1 MEEIET
7 YITLFPKKQATAMVT
22 LEVEITQKSLK
33 EWGGIR
39 KLPAIIEDKISFG
52 QEIDFFIHD
61 CHPKAAKII
70 LRVANQYNAHIRV
83 WSNELN
89 YHDYLVAPENTTIT
103 INSVKD
109 YQRIKHIRRPIKL
122 AVSQDV
128 INNIYPFIKNN
139 KYMKLNSIIV
149 NDLFAIDE
157 NEIRRYKP
165 ERIDIIDG
173 TGYVGEKETYTVKE
187 YINMNRMAQQYLMQI
202 NNNMTDV
209 EKFLRLYNLLGENIK
224 YDYNELYYGNDINN
238 HNMYG
243 ALAKGKSV
251 CEGIS
256 KTMQELLEL
265 VGIPTKME
273 IGKFNNAFHAWNKV
287 KLNEKWYYCDM
298 TNDCSAI
305 QNGRTPNFCLLG
317 TKSMKEKFF
326 GIAEEDNDSK
336 EDFDQNKIKEYF
348 KSDRNIIADSITSD
362 NLSPE
367 EAAELL
373 DKISKGYTSTIYVQ
387 LFRKDEEHYGM
398 RIERLLSNGFMKKVS
413 TETPTIETSKRGEF
427 LKYYNQ
433 ALGIRFAKKNAIV
446 GPNMVIRFKNE
457 RKQSQETPED
467 QIKVPEK
474 DEPEL

>member
-7 YITLFPKKQATAMVT
+7 YITLLPKKQANAMVT
-22 LEVEITQKSLK
+22 LSVEITQESLK

-39 KLPAIIEDKISFG
+39 KLPAIIENKISLG
-52 QEIDFFIHD
+52 QEIDFFIHN
-61 CHPKAAKII
+61 CHPKTAKII

-103 INSVKD
+103 INSMKD

-122 AVSQDV
+122 AVRQDA
-128 INNIYPFIKNN
+128 IDSIYPFIKNN
-139 KYMKLNSIIV
+139 KYMRLNSIIV
-149 NDLFAIDE
+149 NDLFAI
-157 NEIRRYKP
+157 NEEAIRRYNP

-187 YINMNRMAQQYLMQI
+187 YINMNKMAQQYLMQI

-209 EKFLRLYNLLGENIK
+209 EKFLRLYNLLGENVR
-224 YDYNELYYGNDINN
+224 YDYNELYYVNDIYN

-251 CEGIS
+251 CEGIA

-265 VGIPTKME
+265 VGIPTEME
-273 IGKFNNAFHAWNKV
+273 IGKLNQSYHAWNRV
-287 KLNEKWYYCDM
+287 KLNGKWYYCDM

-305 QNGRTPNFCLLG
+305 QNGRTPNFCLLSI
-317 TKSMKEKFF
+317 KSMKEKFYE
-326 GIAEEDNDSK
+326 ITEEDNDSE

-367 EAAELL
+367 EAAGLL
-373 DKISKGYTSTIYVQ
+373 DKISKGYASTIYVQ

-413 TETPTIETSKRGEF
+413 TETPTIEKNKRGEF
-427 LKYYNQ
+427 LRCYNQ
-433 ALGIRFAKKNAIV
+433 TLGIRFAKKNAIV

-467 QIKVPEK
+467 PIRLTEE
-474 DEPEL
+474 EPEL

>member
-7 YITLFPKKQATAMVT
+7 YITLFPKKQATAMAT
-22 LEVEITQKSLK
+22 LSVEITQESLK
-33 EWGGIR
+33 ELGGIS
-39 KLPAIIEDKISFG
+39 KLPAIIENKISFG
-52 QEIDFFIHD
+52 QEIDFFIHN
-61 CHPKAAKII
+61 CHPKTAKII
-70 LRVANQYNAHIRV
+70 LRIANQYNAHIRV

-103 INSVKD
+103 INSMKD
-109 YQRIKHIRRPIKL
+109 YQRIKHIHRPIKL
-122 AVSQDV
+122 AVRQEAIDS
-128 INNIYPFIKNN
+128 IYPFIKNN

-149 NDLFAIDE
+149 NDLFAI
-157 NEIRRYKP
+157 NEEAIRRYNP

-187 YINMNRMAQQYLMQI
+187 YINMNKMAQQYLMQI

-209 EKFLRLYNLLGENIK
+209 EKFLRLYNLLGENVR
-224 YDYNELYYGNDINN
+224 YDYNELYYVNDIYN

-251 CEGIS
+251 CEGIA

-265 VGIPTKME
+265 VGIPTEME
-273 IGKFNNAFHAWNKV
+273 IGKLNQSFHAWNRV
-287 KLNEKWYYCDM
+287 KLNGKWYYCDM

-305 QNGRTPNFCLLG
+305 QNGRTPNFCLLSI
-317 TKSMKEKFF
+317 KSMKEKFYE
-326 GIAEEDNDSK
+326 ITEEDNDSE

-367 EAAELL
+367 EAAGLL
-373 DKISKGYTSTIYVQ
+373 DKISKGYASTIYVQ

-413 TETPTIETSKRGEF
+413 TETPTIEKNKRGEF
-427 LKYYNQ
+427 LRCYNQ
-433 ALGIRFAKKNAIV
+433 TLGIRFAKKNAIV

-467 QIKVPEK
+467 PIRLTEE
-474 DEPEL
+474 EPEL

>member
-7 YITLFPKKQATAMVT
+7 YITLFPKKQATAMAT
-22 LEVEITQKSLK
+22 LSVEITQESLK
-33 EWGGIR
+33 ELGGIR
-39 KLPAIIEDKISFG
+39 KLPAIIENKISFG
-52 QEIDFFIHD
+52 QEIDFFIHN
-61 CHPKAAKII
+61 CHPKTAKII

-103 INSVKD
+103 INSMKD

-122 AVSQDV
+122 AVRQEAIDS
-128 INNIYPFIKNN
+128 IYPFIKNN

-149 NDLFAIDE
+149 NDLFAI
-157 NEIRRYKP
+157 NEEAIRRYNP

-187 YINMNRMAQQYLMQI
+187 YINMNKMAQQYLMQI

-209 EKFLRLYNLLGENIK
+209 EKFLRLYNLLGENVR
-224 YDYNELYYGNDINN
+224 YDYNELYYVNDIYN

-251 CEGIS
+251 CEGIA

-265 VGIPTKME
+265 VGIPTEME
-273 IGKFNNAFHAWNKV
+273 IGKLNQSFHAWN
-287 KLNEKWYYCDM
+287 YCDM

-305 QNGRTPNFCLLG
+305 QNGRTPNFCLLSI
-317 TKSMKEKFF
+317 KSMKEKFYE
-326 GIAEEDNDSK
+326 ITEEDNDSE

-373 DKISKGYTSTIYVQ
+373 DKISKGYASTIYVQ

-413 TETPTIETSKRGEF
+413 TETPTIEKNKRGEF
-427 LKYYNQ
+427 LRCYNQ
-433 ALGIRFAKKNAIV
+433 TLGIRFAKKNAIV

-467 QIKVPEK
+467 PIRLTEE
-474 DEPEL
+474 EPEL

>member
-7 YITLFPKKQATAMVT
+7 YITLFPKKQATAMAT
-22 LEVEITQKSLK
+22 LSVEITQESLK
-33 EWGGIR
+33 ELGGIR
-39 KLPAIIEDKISFG
+39 ELPAIIENKISFG
-52 QEIDFFIHD
+52 QEIDFFIHN
-61 CHPKAAKII
+61 CHPKTAKII
-70 LRVANQYNAHIRV
+70 LRIANQYNANIRV

-103 INSVKD
+103 INSMKD

-122 AVSQDV
+122 AVRQDA
-128 INNIYPFIKNN
+128 IDSIYPFIKNN
-139 KYMKLNSIIV
+139 KYMRLNSIIV
-149 NDLFAIDE
+149 NDLFAI
-157 NEIRRYKP
+157 NEEAIRRYNP

-187 YINMNRMAQQYLMQI
+187 YINMNKMAQQYLMQI

-209 EKFLRLYNLLGENIK
+209 EKFLRLYNLLGENVR
-224 YDYNELYYGNDINN
+224 YDYNELYYVNDIYN

-251 CEGIS
+251 CEGIA

-265 VGIPTKME
+265 DGIPTEME
-273 IGKFNNAFHAWNKV
+273 IGKLNQSYHAWNRV
-287 KLNEKWYYCDM
+287 KLNGKWYYCDM
-298 TNDCSAI
+298 TNDCCAI
-305 QNGRTPNFCLLG
+305 QNGRTPNFCLLSI
-317 TKSMKEKFF
+317 KSMKEKFYE
-326 GIAEEDNDSK
+326 ITEEDNDSE

-367 EAAELL
+367 EAAGLL
-373 DKISKGYTSTIYVQ
+373 DKISKGYASTIYVQ

-413 TETPTIETSKRGEF
+413 TETPTIEKNKRGEF
-427 LKYYNQ
+427 LRCYNQ
-433 ALGIRFAKKNAIV
+433 TLGIRFAKKNAIV

-467 QIKVPEK
+467 PIRLTEE
-474 DEPEL
+474 EPEL

>member
-7 YITLFPKKQATAMVT
+7 YITLFPKKQATAMAT
-22 LEVEITQKSLK
+22 LSVEITQESLK
-33 EWGGIR
+33 ELGGIR
-39 KLPAIIEDKISFG
+39 ELPAIIENKISFG
-52 QEIDFFIHD
+52 QEIDFFIHN
-61 CHPKAAKII
+61 CHPKTAKII
-70 LRVANQYNAHIRV
+70 LRIANQYNANIRV

-103 INSVKD
+103 INSMKD

-122 AVSQDV
+122 AVRQDA
-128 INNIYPFIKNN
+128 IDSIYPFIKNN
-139 KYMKLNSIIV
+139 KYMRLNSIIV
-149 NDLFAIDE
+149 NDLFAI
-157 NEIRRYKP
+157 NEEAIRRYNP

-187 YINMNRMAQQYLMQI
+187 YINMNKMAQQYLMQI

-209 EKFLRLYNLLGENIK
+209 EKFLRLYNLLGENVR
-224 YDYNELYYGNDINN
+224 YDYNELYYVNDIYN

-251 CEGIS
+251 CEGIA

-265 VGIPTKME
+265 VGIPTEME
-273 IGKFNNAFHAWNKV
+273 IGKLNQSYHAWNRV
-287 KLNEKWYYCDM
+287 KLNGKWYYCDM

-305 QNGRTPNFCLLG
+305 QNGRTPNFCLLSI
-317 TKSMKEKFF
+317 KSMKEKFYE
-326 GIAEEDNDSK
+326 ITEEDNDSE

-367 EAAELL
+367 EAAGLL
-373 DKISKGYTSTIYVQ
+373 DKISKGYASTIYVQ

-413 TETPTIETSKRGEF
+413 TETPTIEKNKRGEF
-427 LKYYNQ
+427 LRCYNQ
-433 ALGIRFAKKNAIV
+433 TLGIRFAKKNAIV

-467 QIKVPEK
+467 PIRLTEE
-474 DEPEL
+474 EPEL

>member
-7 YITLFPKKQATAMVT
+7 YITLFPKKQATAMAT
-22 LEVEITQKSLK
+22 LSVEITQESLK
-33 EWGGIR
+33 ELGGIS
-39 KLPAIIEDKISFG
+39 KLPAIIENKISFG
-52 QEIDFFIHD
+52 QEIDFFIHN
-61 CHPKAAKII
+61 CHPKTAKII
-70 LRVANQYNAHIRV
+70 LRIANQYNAHIRV

-103 INSVKD
+103 INSMKD
-109 YQRIKHIRRPIKL
+109 YQRIKHIHRPIKL
-122 AVSQDV
+122 AVRQEAIDS
-128 INNIYPFIKNN
+128 IYPFIKNN

-149 NDLFAIDE
+149 NDLFAI
-157 NEIRRYKP
+157 NEDAIRRYNP

-187 YINMNRMAQQYLMQI
+187 YINMNKMAQQYLMQI

-209 EKFLRLYNLLGENIK
+209 EKFLRLYNLLGENVR
-224 YDYNELYYGNDINN
+224 YDYNELYYVNDIYN
-238 HNMYG
+238 HNMYE

-251 CEGIS
+251 CEGIA

-265 VGIPTKME
+265 VGIPTEME
-273 IGKFNNAFHAWNKV
+273 IGKLNQSFHAWNRV
-287 KLNEKWYYCDM
+287 KLNGKWYYCDM

-305 QNGRTPNFCLLG
+305 QNGRTPNFCLLSI
-317 TKSMKEKFF
+317 KSMKEKFYE
-326 GIAEEDNDSK
+326 ITEEDNDSE

-373 DKISKGYTSTIYVQ
+373 DKIAKGYASTIYVQ

-413 TETPTIETSKRGEF
+413 TETPTIEKNKRGEF
-427 LKYYNQ
+427 LRCYNQ
-433 ALGIRFAKKNAIV
+433 TLGIRFAKKNAIV

-467 QIKVPEK
+467 PIRLTEE
-474 DEPEL
+474 EPEL

>member
-7 YITLFPKKQATAMVT
+7 YITLFPKKQATAMAT
-22 LEVEITQKSLK
+22 LSVEITQESLK
-33 EWGGIR
+33 ELGGIR
-39 KLPAIIEDKISFG
+39 KLPAIIENKISFG
-52 QEIDFFIHD
+52 QEIDFFIHN
-61 CHPKAAKII
+61 CHPKTAKII

-103 INSVKD
+103 INSMKD
-109 YQRIKHIRRPIKL
+109 YQRIKHIHRPIKL
-122 AVSQDV
+122 AVRQEAIDS
-128 INNIYPFIKNN
+128 IYPFIKNN

-149 NDLFAIDE
+149 NDLFAI
-157 NEIRRYKP
+157 NEEAIRRYNP

-187 YINMNRMAQQYLMQI
+187 YINMNKMAQQYLMQI

-209 EKFLRLYNLLGENIK
+209 EKFLRLYNLLGENVR
-224 YDYNELYYGNDINN
+224 YDYNELYYVNDIYN

-251 CEGIS
+251 CEGIA

-265 VGIPTKME
+265 VGIPTEME
-273 IGKFNNAFHAWNKV
+273 IGKLNQSFHAWNRV
-287 KLNEKWYYCDM
+287 KLNGKWYYCDM

-305 QNGRTPNFCLLG
+305 QNGQTPNFCLLSI
-317 TKSMKEKFF
+317 KSMKEKFYE
-326 GIAEEDNDSK
+326 ITEEDNDSE

-367 EAAELL
+367 EAAGLL
-373 DKISKGYTSTIYVQ
+373 DKISKGYASTIYIQ

-413 TETPTIETSKRGEF
+413 TETPTIEKNKRGEF
-427 LKYYNQ
+427 LRCYNQ
-433 ALGIRFAKKNAIV
+433 TLGIRFAKKNAIV

-467 QIKVPEK
+467 PIRLTEE
-474 DEPEL
+474 EPEL

>member
-7 YITLFPKKQATAMVT
+7 YITLFPKKQATAMAT
-22 LEVEITQKSLK
+22 LSVEITQESLK
-33 EWGGIR
+33 ELGGIS
-39 KLPAIIEDKISFG
+39 KLPAIIENKISFG
-52 QEIDFFIHD
+52 QEIDFFIHN
-61 CHPKAAKII
+61 CHPKTAKII
-70 LRVANQYNAHIRV
+70 LRIANQYNAHIRV

-103 INSVKD
+103 INSMKD
-109 YQRIKHIRRPIKL
+109 YQRIKHIHRPIKL
-122 AVSQDV
+122 AVRQEAIDS
-128 INNIYPFIKNN
+128 IYPFIKNN

-149 NDLFAIDE
+149 NDLFAI
-157 NEIRRYKP
+157 NEDAIRRYNP

-187 YINMNRMAQQYLMQI
+187 YINMNKMAQQYLMQI

-209 EKFLRLYNLLGENIK
+209 EKFLRLYNLLGENVR
-224 YDYNELYYGNDINN
+224 YDYNELYYVNDIYN

-251 CEGIS
+251 CEGIA

-265 VGIPTKME
+265 VGIPTEME
-273 IGKFNNAFHAWNKV
+273 IGKLNQSFHAWNRV
-287 KLNEKWYYCDM
+287 KLNGKWYYCDM

-305 QNGRTPNFCLLG
+305 QNGRTPNFCLLSI
-317 TKSMKEKFF
+317 KSMKEKFYE
-326 GIAEEDNDSK
+326 ITEEDNDSE

-367 EAAELL
+367 EAAGLL
-373 DKISKGYTSTIYVQ
+373 DKISKGYASTIYVQ

-413 TETPTIETSKRGEF
+413 TETPTIEKNKRGEF
-427 LKYYNQ
+427 LRCYNQ
-433 ALGIRFAKKNAIV
+433 TLGIRFAKKNAIV

-467 QIKVPEK
+467 PIRLTEE
-474 DEPEL
+474 EPEL

>member
-7 YITLFPKKQATAMVT
+7 YITLFPKKQATAMAT
-22 LEVEITQKSLK
+22 LSVEITQESLK
-33 EWGGIR
+33 ELGGIR
-39 KLPAIIEDKISFG
+39 ELPAIIANKISFG
-52 QEIDFFIHD
+52 QEIDFFIHN
-61 CHPKAAKII
+61 CYPKTAKII

-103 INSVKD
+103 INSMKD

-122 AVSQDV
+122 AVRQDA
-128 INNIYPFIKNN
+128 IDSIYPFIKNN

-149 NDLFAIDE
+149 NDLFAI
-157 NEIRRYKP
+157 NEDAIRRYNP

-187 YINMNRMAQQYLMQI
+187 YINMNKMAQQYLMQI

-209 EKFLRLYNLLGENIK
+209 EKFLRLYNLLGENVR
-224 YDYNELYYGNDINN
+224 YDYNELYYVNDIYN

-251 CEGIS
+251 CEGIA

-265 VGIPTKME
+265 VGIPTEME
-273 IGKFNNAFHAWNKV
+273 IGKLNQSFHAWNRV
-287 KLNEKWYYCDM
+287 KLNGKWYYCDM

-305 QNGRTPNFCLLG
+305 QNGQTPNFCLLSI
-317 TKSMKEKFF
+317 KSMKEKFYE
-326 GIAEEDNDSK
+326 ITEEDNDSE

-367 EAAELL
+367 EAADLL
-373 DKISKGYTSTIYVQ
+373 DKISKGYASTIYVQ

-413 TETPTIETSKRGEF
+413 TETPTIEKNKRGEF
-427 LKYYNQ
+427 LRCYNQ
-433 ALGIRFAKKNAIV
+433 TLGIRFAKKNAIV

-467 QIKVPEK
+467 PIRLTEE
-474 DEPEL
+474 EPEL

>member
-7 YITLFPKKQATAMVT
+7 YITLFPKKQATAMAT
-22 LEVEITQKSLK
+22 LSVEITQESLK
-33 EWGGIR
+33 ELGGIR
-39 KLPAIIEDKISFG
+39 ELPAIIENKISFG
-52 QEIDFFIHD
+52 QEIDFFIHN
-61 CHPKAAKII
+61 CHPKTAKII

-103 INSVKD
+103 INSMKD

-122 AVSQDV
+122 AVRQDA
-128 INNIYPFIKNN
+128 IDSIYPFIKNN

-149 NDLFAIDE
+149 NDLFAI
-157 NEIRRYKP
+157 NEDAIRRYNP

-187 YINMNRMAQQYLMQI
+187 YINMNKMAQQYLMQI

-209 EKFLRLYNLLGENIK
+209 EKFLRLYNLLGENVR
-224 YDYNELYYGNDINN
+224 YDYNELYYVNDIYN

-251 CEGIS
+251 CEGIA

-265 VGIPTKME
+265 VGIPTEMK
-273 IGKFNNAFHAWNKV
+273 IGKLNQSFHAWNRV
-287 KLNEKWYYCDM
+287 KLNGKWYYCDM

-305 QNGRTPNFCLLG
+305 QNGQTPNFCLLSI
-317 TKSMKEKFF
+317 KSMKEKFYE
-326 GIAEEDNDSK
+326 ITEEDNDSE

-367 EAAELL
+367 EAADLL
-373 DKISKGYTSTIYVQ
+373 DKISKGYASTIYVQ

-413 TETPTIETSKRGEF
+413 TETPTIEKNKRGEF
-427 LKYYNQ
+427 LRCYNQ
-433 ALGIRFAKKNAIV
+433 TLGIRFAKKNAIV

-457 RKQSQETPED
+457 RKQSQETSED
-467 QIKVPEK
+467 PIRLTEE
-474 DEPEL
+474 EPEL

>member
-157 NEIRRYKP
+157 NEIGKYKP

-238 HNMYG
+238 HNM
-243 ALAKGKSV
+243 
-251 CEGIS
+251 
-256 KTMQELLEL
+256 
-265 VGIPTKME
+265 
-273 IGKFNNAFHAWNKV
+273 
-287 KLNEKWYYCDM
+287 
-298 TNDCSAI
+298 
-305 QNGRTPNFCLLG
+305 
-317 TKSMKEKFF
+317 
-326 GIAEEDNDSK
+326 
-336 EDFDQNKIKEYF
+336 
-348 KSDRNIIADSITSD
+348 
-362 NLSPE
+362 
-367 EAAELL
+367 
-373 DKISKGYTSTIYVQ
+373 
-387 LFRKDEEHYGM
+387 
-398 RIERLLSNGFMKKVS
+398 
-413 TETPTIETSKRGEF
+413 
-427 LKYYNQ
+427 
-433 ALGIRFAKKNAIV
+433 
-446 GPNMVIRFKNE
+446 
-457 RKQSQETPED
+457 
-467 QIKVPEK
+467 
-474 DEPEL
+474 

>member
-7 YITLFPKKQATAMVT
+7 YITLFPKKQATAMAT
-22 LEVEITQKSLK
+22 LSVEITQESLK
-33 EWGGIR
+33 ELGGIR
-39 KLPAIIEDKISFG
+39 ELPAIIENKISFG
-52 QEIDFFIHD
+52 QEIDFFIHN
-61 CHPKAAKII
+61 CHPKTAKII
-70 LRVANQYNAHIRV
+70 LRIANQYNANIRV

-103 INSVKD
+103 INSMKD

-122 AVSQDV
+122 AVRQDA
-128 INNIYPFIKNN
+128 IDSIYPFIKNN
-139 KYMKLNSIIV
+139 KYMRLNSIIV
-149 NDLFAIDE
+149 NDLFAI
-157 NEIRRYKP
+157 NEEAIRRYNP

-187 YINMNRMAQQYLMQI
+187 YINMNKMAQQYLMQI

-209 EKFLRLYNLLGENIK
+209 EKFLRLYNLLGENVR
-224 YDYNELYYGNDINN
+224 YDYNELYYVNDIYN

-251 CEGIS
+251 CEEIA

-265 VGIPTKME
+265 VGIPTEME
-273 IGKFNNAFHAWNKV
+273 IGKLNQSYHAWNRV
-287 KLNEKWYYCDM
+287 KLNGKWYYCDM

-305 QNGRTPNFCLLG
+305 QNGRTPNFCLLSI
-317 TKSMKEKFF
+317 KSMKEKFYE
-326 GIAEEDNDSK
+326 ITEEDNDSE

-367 EAAELL
+367 EAAGLL
-373 DKISKGYTSTIYVQ
+373 DKISKGYASTIYVQ

-413 TETPTIETSKRGEF
+413 TETPTIEKNKRGEF
-427 LKYYNQ
+427 LRCYNQ
-433 ALGIRFAKKNAIV
+433 TLGIRFAKKNAIV

-467 QIKVPEK
+467 PIRLTEE
-474 DEPEL
+474 EPEL

>member
-1 MEEIET
+1 MA
-7 YITLFPKKQATAMVT
+7 TLS
-22 LEVEITQKSLK
+22 VEITQESLK
-33 EWGGIR
+33 ELGGIR
-39 KLPAIIEDKISFG
+39 ELPAIIENKISFG
-52 QEIDFFIHD
+52 QEIDFFIHN
-61 CHPKAAKII
+61 CHPKTAKII

-103 INSVKD
+103 INSMKD

-122 AVSQDV
+122 AVRQDA
-128 INNIYPFIKNN
+128 IDSIYPFIKNN

-149 NDLFAIDE
+149 NDLFAI
-157 NEIRRYKP
+157 NEDAIRRYNP

-187 YINMNRMAQQYLMQI
+187 YINMNKMAQQYLMQI

-209 EKFLRLYNLLGENIK
+209 EKFLRLYNLLGENVR
-224 YDYNELYYGNDINN
+224 YDYNELYYVNDIYN

-251 CEGIS
+251 CEGIA

-265 VGIPTKME
+265 VGIPTEMK
-273 IGKFNNAFHAWNKV
+273 IGKLNQSFHAWNRV
-287 KLNEKWYYCDM
+287 KLNGKWYYCDM

-305 QNGRTPNFCLLG
+305 QNGQTPNFCLLSI
-317 TKSMKEKFF
+317 KSMKEKFYE
-326 GIAEEDNDSK
+326 ITEEDNDSE

-348 KSDRNIIADSITSD
+348 KSDRNTIADSITSD

-373 DKISKGYTSTIYVQ
+373 DKISKGYASTIYVQ

-413 TETPTIETSKRGEF
+413 TETPTIEKNKRGEF
-427 LKYYNQ
+427 LRCYNQ
-433 ALGIRFAKKNAIV
+433 TLGIRFAKKNAIV

-467 QIKVPEK
+467 PIRLTKE
-474 DEPEL
+474 EPEL

>member
-7 YITLFPKKQATAMVT
+7 YITLFPKKQATAMAT
-22 LEVEITQKSLK
+22 LSVEITQESLK
-33 EWGGIR
+33 ELGGIR
-39 KLPAIIEDKISFG
+39 KLPAIIENKISFG
-52 QEIDFFIHD
+52 QEIDFFIHN
-61 CHPKAAKII
+61 CHPKTAKII

-103 INSVKD
+103 INSMKD

-122 AVSQDV
+122 AVRQEAIDS
-128 INNIYPFIKNN
+128 IYPFIKNN

-149 NDLFAIDE
+149 NDLFAI
-157 NEIRRYKP
+157 NEEAIRRYNP

-187 YINMNRMAQQYLMQI
+187 YINMNKMAQQYLMQI

-209 EKFLRLYNLLGENIK
+209 EKFLRLYNLLGENVR
-224 YDYNELYYGNDINN
+224 YDYNELYYVNDIYN

-251 CEGIS
+251 CEGIA

-265 VGIPTKME
+265 VGIPTEME
-273 IGKFNNAFHAWNKV
+273 IGKLNQSFHAWNRV
-287 KLNEKWYYCDM
+287 KLNGKWYYCDM

-305 QNGRTPNFCLLG
+305 QNGRTPNFCLLSI
-317 TKSMKEKFF
+317 KSMKEKFYE
-326 GIAEEDNDSK
+326 ITEEDNDSE

-367 EAAELL
+367 EAA
-373 DKISKGYTSTIYVQ
+373 
-387 LFRKDEEHYGM
+387 
-398 RIERLLSNGFMKKVS
+398 
-413 TETPTIETSKRGEF
+413 
-427 LKYYNQ
+427 
-433 ALGIRFAKKNAIV
+433 
-446 GPNMVIRFKNE
+446 
-457 RKQSQETPED
+457 
-467 QIKVPEK
+467 
-474 DEPEL
+474 

>member
-7 YITLFPKKQATAMVT
+7 YITLFPKKQATAMAT
-22 LEVEITQKSLK
+22 LSVEITQESLK
-33 EWGGIR
+33 ELGGIS
-39 KLPAIIEDKISFG
+39 KLPAIIENKISFG
-52 QEIDFFIHD
+52 QEIDFFIHN
-61 CHPKAAKII
+61 CHPKTAKII
-70 LRVANQYNAHIRV
+70 LRIANQYNAHIRV

-89 YHDYLVAPENTTIT
+89 YHDYLVAPENTTI
-103 INSVKD
+103 NNMKD

-122 AVSQDV
+122 AVRQEAIDS
-128 INNIYPFIKNN
+128 IYPFIKNN

-149 NDLFAIDE
+149 NDLFAI
-157 NEIRRYKP
+157 NEDAIRRYNP

-187 YINMNRMAQQYLMQI
+187 YINMNKMAQQYLMQI

-209 EKFLRLYNLLGENIK
+209 EKFLRLYNLLGENVR
-224 YDYNELYYGNDINN
+224 YDYNELYYVNDIYN

-251 CEGIS
+251 CEGIA

-265 VGIPTKME
+265 VGIPTEME
-273 IGKFNNAFHAWNKV
+273 IGKLNQSFHAWNRV
-287 KLNEKWYYCDM
+287 KLNGKWYYCDM

-305 QNGRTPNFCLLG
+305 QNGQTPNFCLLSI
-317 TKSMKEKFF
+317 KSMKEKFYE
-326 GIAEEDNDSK
+326 ITEEDNDSK

-373 DKISKGYTSTIYVQ
+373 DKISKGYASTIYVQ

-413 TETPTIETSKRGEF
+413 TETPTIEKNKRGEF
-427 LKYYNQ
+427 LRCYNQ
-433 ALGIRFAKKNAIV
+433 TLGIRFAKKNAIV

-467 QIKVPEK
+467 PIRLTEE
-474 DEPEL
+474 EPEL

>member
-7 YITLFPKKQATAMVT
+7 YITLFPKKQATAMAT
-22 LEVEITQKSLK
+22 LSVEITQESLK
-33 EWGGIR
+33 ELGGIS
-39 KLPAIIEDKISFG
+39 KLPAIIENKISFG
-52 QEIDFFIHD
+52 QEIDFFIHN
-61 CHPKAAKII
+61 CHPKTAKII
-70 LRVANQYNAHIRV
+70 LRIANQYNAHIHV

-103 INSVKD
+103 INNMKD

-122 AVSQDV
+122 AVRQEAIDS
-128 INNIYPFIKNN
+128 IYPFIKNN

-149 NDLFAIDE
+149 NDLFAI
-157 NEIRRYKP
+157 NEDAIRRYNP

-187 YINMNRMAQQYLMQI
+187 YINMNKMAQQYLMQI

-209 EKFLRLYNLLGENIK
+209 EKFLRLYNLLGENVR
-224 YDYNELYYGNDINN
+224 YDYNELYYVNDIYN

-251 CEGIS
+251 CEGIA

-265 VGIPTKME
+265 VGIPTEME
-273 IGKFNNAFHAWNKV
+273 IGKLNQSFHAWNRV
-287 KLNEKWYYCDM
+287 KLNGKWYYCDM

-305 QNGRTPNFCLLG
+305 QNGRTPNFCLLSI
-317 TKSMKEKFF
+317 KSMKEKFYE
-326 GIAEEDNDSK
+326 ITEEDNDSE

-373 DKISKGYTSTIYVQ
+373 DKISKGYASTIYVQ

-413 TETPTIETSKRGEF
+413 TETPTIEKNKRGEF
-427 LKYYNQ
+427 LRCYNQ
-433 ALGIRFAKKNAIV
+433 TLGIRFAKKNAIV

-457 RKQSQETPED
+457 KKQSQETPED
-467 QIKVPEK
+467 PIRLTEE
-474 DEPEL
+474 EPEL

>member
-1 MEEIET
+1 MA
-7 YITLFPKKQATAMVT
+7 TLS
-22 LEVEITQKSLK
+22 VEITQESLK
-33 EWGGIR
+33 ELGGIR
-39 KLPAIIEDKISFG
+39 KLPAIIENKISFG
-52 QEIDFFIHD
+52 QEIDFFIHN
-61 CHPKAAKII
+61 CHPKTAKII

-103 INSVKD
+103 INSMKD

-122 AVSQDV
+122 AVRQEAIDS
-128 INNIYPFIKNN
+128 IYPFIKNN

-149 NDLFAIDE
+149 NDLFAI
-157 NEIRRYKP
+157 NEEAIRRYNP

-187 YINMNRMAQQYLMQI
+187 YINMNKMAQQYLMQI

-209 EKFLRLYNLLGENIK
+209 EKFLRLYNLLGENVR
-224 YDYNELYYGNDINN
+224 YDYNELYYVNDIYN

-251 CEGIS
+251 CEGIA

-265 VGIPTKME
+265 VGIPTEME
-273 IGKFNNAFHAWNKV
+273 IGKLNQSFHAWNRV
-287 KLNEKWYYCDM
+287 KLNGKWYYCDM

-305 QNGRTPNFCLLG
+305 QNGQTPNFCLLSI
-317 TKSMKEKFF
+317 KSMKEKFYE
-326 GIAEEDNDSK
+326 ITEEDNDSE

-367 EAAELL
+367 EAAGLL
-373 DKISKGYTSTIYVQ
+373 DKISKGYASTIYVQ

-413 TETPTIETSKRGEF
+413 TETPTIEKNKRGEF
-427 LKYYNQ
+427 LRCYNQ
-433 ALGIRFAKKNAIV
+433 TLGIRFAKKNAIV

-467 QIKVPEK
+467 PIRLTEE
-474 DEPEL
+474 EPEL

>member
-7 YITLFPKKQATAMVT
+7 YITLFPKKQATAMAT
-22 LEVEITQKSLK
+22 LSVEITQESLK
-33 EWGGIR
+33 ELGGIS
-39 KLPAIIEDKISFG
+39 KLPAIIENKISFG
-52 QEIDFFIHD
+52 QEIDFFIHN
-61 CHPKAAKII
+61 CHPKTAKII
-70 LRVANQYNAHIRV
+70 LRIANQYNAHIRV

-103 INSVKD
+103 INSMKD
-109 YQRIKHIRRPIKL
+109 YQRIKHIHRPIKL
-122 AVSQDV
+122 AVRQEAIDS
-128 INNIYPFIKNN
+128 IYPFIKNN

-149 NDLFAIDE
+149 NDLFAI
-157 NEIRRYKP
+157 NEDAIRRYNP

-187 YINMNRMAQQYLMQI
+187 YINMNKMAQQYLMQI

-209 EKFLRLYNLLGENIK
+209 EKFLRLYNLLGENVR
-224 YDYNELYYGNDINN
+224 YDYNELYYVNDIYN

-251 CEGIS
+251 CEGIA

-265 VGIPTKME
+265 VGIPTEME
-273 IGKFNNAFHAWNKV
+273 IGKLNQSFHAWNRV
-287 KLNEKWYYCDM
+287 KLNGKWYYCDM

-305 QNGRTPNFCLLG
+305 QNGRTPNFCLLSI
-317 TKSMKEKFF
+317 KSMKEKFYE
-326 GIAEEDNDSK
+326 ITEEDNDSE

-373 DKISKGYTSTIYVQ
+373 DKIAKGYASTIYVQ

-413 TETPTIETSKRGEF
+413 TETPTIEKNKRGEF
-427 LKYYNQ
+427 LRCYNQ
-433 ALGIRFAKKNAIV
+433 TLGIRFAKKNAIV

-467 QIKVPEK
+467 PIRLTEE
-474 DEPEL
+474 EPEL